1 MILADTNV
9 VSEFMRERPDPRVA
23 EWAARLQ
30 PTAVVICV
38 VTVEEIERGIGR
50 LADGRRRSELQSR
63 WSGLLDAYADSILAY
78 DVQCARM
85 TAQVLV
91 EREKAGRPMALADA
105 QIAGIALV
113 HGCILATR
121 NVADF
126 GGIPSLEL
134 VDPVASEP

>member
-1 MILADTNV
+1 VILADTNV

-23 EWAARLQ
+23 EWAGRLQ

-38 VTVEEIERGIGR
+38 VERRIGR
-50 LADGRRRSELQSR
+50 LAGGRRRSELQSR

-113 HGCILATR
+113 HGCTLATR

-126 GGIPSLEL
+126 RGIPSLEL
-134 VDPVASEP
+134 VGPFASEP